1 MNARKILLSLAVVA
15 LVASCQSYKEMAYVQ
30 DAPRDTVTEINAQ
43 YIGGIQ
49 VNDLLSI
56 YVESEEPSSTI
67 QFNQETNKIA
77 VTASGT
83 VMNPATGNSGKV
95 PGYLVDGDG
104 DIVFPAL
111 GNLHVQGMSHSDLA
125 GMIAA
130 RLRDEGHINDAH
142 VTVKLMNFKVSV
154 LGDVAK
160 PGEILVQGERLT
172 IFEALS
178 IVGDLQITGLRNN
191 VTVVREENG
200 KRVVGEIDLT
210 SKEVFGSP
218 YYYLHQNDVIYVE
231 PNARKKK
238 QATRDMTWMS
248 YLSSA
253 VSVVSLAFTS
263 FYYLTLTQRYRNQ

>member
-125 GMIAA
+125 DMIAA

-263 FYYLTLTQRYRNQ
+263 LYYLTLTQRYRNQ

>member
-77 VTASGT
+77 VTTTGT
-83 VMNPATGNSGKV
+83 VMNPATGNTGKV
-95 PGYLVDGDG
+95 PGYLVGGDG
-104 DIVFPAL
+104 DIVFPVL

-125 GMIAA
+125 DMIAA

-263 FYYLTLTQRYRNQ
+263 LYYLTLTQRYRNQ

>member
-263 FYYLTLTQRYRNQ
+263 LYYLTLTQRYRNQ